1 MIKDGENLY
10 IGTNEVP
17 DEVTN
22 KELCVCEHLKIQID
36 FGLPYDHED
45 NCIPK
50 CNILKEK
57 FLFFFKV
64 KKRCPYFES
73 RNFHCCN
80 LYAPATARGTI

>member
-1 MIKDGENLY
+1 MIKDGDNLY
-10 IGTNEVP
+10 IGINSDAEIKV
-17 DEVTN
+17 N
-22 KELCVCEHLKIQID
+22 KELCVCEHLKVQID

-64 KKRCPYFES
+64 KKRCPHFES
-73 RNFHCCN
+73 KDFHCCSF
-80 LYAPATARGTI
+80 YTPATARGTI

>member
-1 MIKDGENLY
+1 MLREGENLY

-17 DEVTN
+17 S
-22 KELCVCEHLKIQID
+22 KEMCNCENLKIQID

-73 RNFHCCN
+73 KDFHLCNF
-80 LYAPATARGTI
+80 YAPATARGTI

>member
-1 MIKDGENLY
+1 MLRDGEELY

-17 DEVTN
+17 SNEMCT
-22 KELCVCEHLKIQID
+22 CEHLKIPID

-64 KKRCPYFES
+64 KKRCSYFE
-73 RNFHCCN
+73 NKDFQCCSF
-80 LYAPATARGTI
+80 YAPATARGTL